1 MNEGTTMARFQ
12 TVTGHCQCG
21 AVHYR
26 VKKPAVKLYHCHCSM
41 CRRCHGANFATYA
54 LAPRK
59 ALVIEKGARNLSTFA
74 SSPGNNRKFCKT
86 CGCQLFIDVASKPH
100 LVWYTPGTA
109 DGDPGHPKASERH
122 IYVDSKLAWYDI
134 HGRLPEHVEGTTS
147 ALLARRKRRRPSPSG
162 KTRRVGRARAR

>member
-1 MNEGTTMARFQ
+1 MTRFKP
-12 TVTGHCQCG
+12 VTGHCQCG
-21 AVHYR
+21 KVRYR
-26 VKKPAVKLYHCHCSM
+26 VAKPAVQLYHCHCSM

-54 LAPRK
+54 LAPR
-59 ALVIEKGARNLSTFA
+59 ASLIIEKGARNLTTFA

-109 DGDPGHPKASERH
+109 DGDPGHPKKSESH

-134 HGRLPEHVEGTTS
+134 HGRLPEHVEGTKS
-147 ALLARRKRRRPSPSG
+147 PIVRRRSAPSMPPAR
-162 KTRRVGRARAR
+162 TMRRSPRAVAGRRR